1 MDRRALSAFAL
12 TAFAQIGLRRA
23 VGAAA
28 VLLLCACAGL
38 PAPPTSVRP
47 ADVATDEPFVIDGRL
62 SARRGTDAV
71 TASFTW
77 RHHSPIDE
85 LRVTTPLGQ
94 EVAELRG
101 NTQAKRVEVRT
112 ADGRTD
118 EAPDW
123 ETLTERA
130 LGFRLPI
137 EGLAAWVRGTTPA
150 SAPATFEYDAA
161 GRARVLRQQGWEI
174 VYNYPDER
182 ARRPSRLRLTYPE
195 LEVRLVIDRWQ

>member
-94 EVAELRG
+94 EVHDVKVVMRSGKEMLV
-101 NTQAKRVEVRT
+101 TDSTSEDEHL
-112 ADGRTD
+112 DGV
-118 EAPDW
+118 P
-123 ETLTERA
+123 
-130 LGFRLPI
+130 
-137 EGLAAWVRGTTPA
+137 
-150 SAPATFEYDAA
+150 TF
-161 GRARVLRQQGWEI
+161 
-174 VYNYPDER
+174 
-182 ARRPSRLRLTYPE
+182 
-195 LEVRLVIDRWQ
+195 

>member
-1 MDRRALSAFAL
+1 VPFPI
-12 TAFAQIGLRRA
+12 TAFAPKGLGGA
-23 VGAAA
+23 VGAIA
-28 VLLLCACAGL
+28 VLLLSACASL
-38 PAPPTSVRP
+38 SAPTSVRP
-47 ADVATDEPFVIDGRL
+47 ADVAADEAFVIDGRL

-71 TASFTW
+71 TANFTW

-85 LRVTTPLGQ
+85 LSVTTPLGQ

-101 NTQAKRVEVRT
+101 DTQAKRVEVRT

-123 ETLTERA
+123 STLTERA

-137 EGLAAWVRGTTPA
+137 DGLAAWVRGTSPA
-150 SAPATFEYDAA
+150 SVQATFEYDGA

-182 ARRPSRLRLTYPE
+182 SRRPSRLRLTYPE

>member
-1 MDRRALSAFAL
+1 MLSA
-12 TAFAQIGLRRA
+12 
-23 VGAAA
+23 
-28 VLLLCACAGL
+28 CASL
-38 PAPPTSVRP
+38 SAPSTSVRP
-47 ADVATDEPFVIDGRL
+47 TDVATDEPFLIDGRL

-71 TASFTW
+71 TANFTW

-85 LRVTTPLGQ
+85 LSVTTPLGQ

-101 NTQAKRVEVRT
+101 NSQAKRVEVRT

-123 ETLTERA
+123 PTLTERA

-137 EGLAAWVRGTTPA
+137 DGLAAWVRGTSPA
-150 SAPATFEYDAA
+150 SVPATFEYDAA

-174 VYNYPDER
+174 VYGYPDER
-182 ARRPSRLRLTYPE
+182 SRRPSRLRLTYPE